1 MSSRIRLIIAALL
14 LISIAS
20 ISYAVRLHSEL
31 DAPKDE
37 ITRAIELGAD
47 WFVQNENDR
56 FLHYDYNILE
66 MDHTGKKHSLRE
78 MGGLWSIV
86 KASKYLED
94 ESLLRLSNKGFNH
107 FESHLKRDSIRGY
120 TYVNITPKKIKLGYS
135 AMMILALLESDREER
150 IELSKELG
158 ESILYHQNKDGSLQT
173 FFYSERATGV
183 DYYPGEA
190 LLALM
195 GLYEETKEVKYLSAV
210 QRALP
215 FYRAYFRSNPNTA
228 FVPWQSR
235 AFTKLYFATGDEGA
249 KEFVFEMN
257 DFMISTNRPLKS
269 CTEFDFPRGI
279 TTGVFMEGVC
289 QAWRIAVESGD
300 LQKADC
306 YYSFLAEG
314 ITHILKFQISE
325 TNDPIALGGFRGSL
339 NSRMLRVDNNQHA
352 LMALI
357 DCRTYLDL

>member
-1 MSSRIRLIIAALL
+1 MSSRIRLIIAVLL

-20 ISYAVRLHSEL
+20 VSYTVKLNAEF
-31 DAPKDE
+31 DTPKDE
-37 ITRAIELGAD
+37 VSRAIELGAQ
-47 WFVQNENDR
+47 WFVQNENNR
-56 FLHYDYNILE
+56 FLHYDYHILE

-86 KASKYLED
+86 KAADYLED
-94 ESLLRLSNKGFNH
+94 EGLNRLANKGFNH
-107 FESHLKRDSIRGY
+107 FEKYLEHDSVEGF
-120 TYVNITPKKIKLGYS
+120 TFVNITPHKVKLGYS

-150 IELSKELG
+150 LELSKALG
-158 ESILYHQNKDGSLQT
+158 ESILYHQNEDGSLQT
-173 FFYSERATGV
+173 FFYSDRATGV

-195 GLYEETKEVKYLSAV
+195 GLYEETNEAKYLNAV

-215 FYRAYFRSNPNTA
+215 FYQAYFRSNPNTA

-235 AFTKLYFATGDEGA
+235 AFTKLYFATGSQAA

-257 DFMISTNRPLKS
+257 DFMISTNQPLES
-269 CTEFDFPRGI
+269 CSEYDFPRGI

-289 QAWRIAVESGD
+289 QAWRVAKDAGELAKVN
-300 LQKADC
+300 C
-306 YYSFLAEG
+306 YRNFLSEG
-314 ITHILKFQISE
+314 VIHILKFQITE
-325 TNDPIALGGFRGSL
+325 TIDPIALGGFRGSL

-352 LMALI
+352 IMALM
-357 DCRTYLDL
+357 DYQTYLSK